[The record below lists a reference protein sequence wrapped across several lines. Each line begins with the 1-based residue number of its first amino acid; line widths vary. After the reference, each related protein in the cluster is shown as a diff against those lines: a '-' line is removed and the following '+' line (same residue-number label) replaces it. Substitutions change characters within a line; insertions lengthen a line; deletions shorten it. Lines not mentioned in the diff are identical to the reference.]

1 MVSRAAVEAETAT
14 TSTTELMSSGPL
26 LSLSLFALSSSCL
39 LLAFVSLVI
48 LCLLLFLLFFL
59 LISVGRSLG
68 VITGKS
74 KRDQV
79 EAVLLFLFS
88 VFVSWAT
95 HKEILGYGN
104 RRFFAGFPH
113 YPLWILPF
121 VLFELLLDSFDAGR
135 VLVESGCRE

>member
-14 TSTTELMSSGPL
+14 TSTTEPMSSG
-26 LSLSLFALSSSCL
+26 LSLFALSSSCL

-79 EAVLLFLFS
+79 EAVLLFLLS
-88 VFVSWAT
+88 VLFHGPHT
-95 HKEILGYGN
+95 K
-104 RRFFAGFPH
+104 RFWETGIGVFAGLLLSIY
-113 YPLWILPF
+113 YPLAF
-121 VLFELLLDSFDAGR
+121 VGVIGR
-135 VLVESGCRE
+135 